1 MGKNLFEIQE
11 SMMNLLEYGV
21 NDDTGEIIETE
32 EEFNA
37 LYDSIQ
43 LDLQTK
49 LDNTI
54 CLGKLIDGE
63 LEVIDKEI
71 KRLTAE
77 KKARERK
84 KDWLKNRV
92 DTFVRRQFTDENGN
106 LDTEGLNNY
115 KLSLPHSK
123 ISYRKSTSVDVY
135 DINSIPKEFIKT
147 KIESNPDK
155 TAIKNAINSGKE
167 VKGAKIV
174 TNYGIQL
181 K

>member
-77 KKARERK
+77 KKQEKERK
-84 KDWLKNRV
+84 I
-92 DTFVRRQFTDENGN
+92 G
-106 LDTEGLNNY
+106 
-115 KLSLPHSK
+115 
-123 ISYRKSTSVDVY
+123 
-135 DINSIPKEFIKT
+135 
-147 KIESNPDK
+147 
-155 TAIKNAINSGKE
+155 
-167 VKGAKIV
+167 
-174 TNYGIQL
+174 
-181 K
+181 